1 MLGRSVCTYM
11 KSLLVSAV
19 FVFALITGLRAQT
32 NAPASTTTV
41 KTDAPKSDAANET
54 AKVAEPYP
62 VTAIVVSN
70 TITFPVLLSSKSEPL
85 MTNAVYHRTFGR
97 KVIFAADL
105 QLKSFDIDKLH
116 PSVIAQLD
124 LDTNKVKSDQDALD
138 KQNQEWAAQR
148 QAQNQQLLSA
158 EAAALAKSQA
168 AAQAAEPSSTNGAPG
183 TPANGKP
190 HHKKPATPP
199 PAN

>member
-1 MLGRSVCTYM
+1 M

-19 FVFALITGLRAQT
+19 FLFALVTGLHAQT
-32 NAPASTTTV
+32 NAQAPAELV
-41 KTDAPKSDAANET
+41 KAET

-70 TITFPVLLSSKSEPL
+70 TITFPILLSAKSEPL
-85 MTNAVYHRTFGR
+85 MTNALYHRTFGR
-97 KVIFAADL
+97 KVIFEADL

-124 LDTNKVKSDQDALD
+124 LDTNKAKADQDALD
-138 KQNQEWAAQR
+138 KKNQDWAAQR

-168 AAQAAEPSSTNGAPG
+168 AAEASQASSTNGAG
-183 TPANGKP
+183 TPSANGKP
-190 HHKKPATPP
+190 HHTKKPTTPP

>member
-1 MLGRSVCTYM
+1 M
-11 KSLLVSAV
+11 KSLLVIAV
-19 FVFALITGLRAQT
+19 LLVALVTGLQAQT
-32 NAPASTTTV
+32 NAPAAGPV
-41 KTDAPKSDAANET
+41 KTDTTNET

-70 TITFPVLLSSKSEPL
+70 TITFPILLSAKSEPL
-85 MTNAVYHRTFGR
+85 MTNAVYRRTFGR

-124 LDTNKVKSDQDALD
+124 LDTNKAKADQEALD

-158 EAAALAKSQA
+158 EAAALAKSQTA
-168 AAQAAEPSSTNGAPG
+168 ADASQGSGTNGAPG
-183 TPANGKP
+183 TPPAKT
-190 HHKKPATPP
+190 HHKKPTTPP